1 MKIDRRFCVAS
12 TMDRTDRHER
22 FFLRTLSKKPFCKR
36 EKMLFFSKCEQHFAR
51 EIRARLENLN
61 VSDKTELTLYQISN
75 QLN

>member
-1 MKIDRRFCVAS
+1 MINVNANA
-12 TMDRTDRHER
+12 
-22 FFLRTLSKKPFCKR
+22 LLYGKR
-36 EKMLFFSKCEQHFAR
+36 EKMLFFNKCEQHFTR

>member
-1 MKIDRRFCVAS
+1 MINVNANANA
-12 TMDRTDRHER
+12 
-22 FFLRTLSKKPFCKR
+22 LLYGKR